1 MYIKIHQS
9 QDRSVIA
16 VCDKEL
22 IGKTLK
28 DNKIEIKISE
38 RFYKGEEQAE
48 DYIIKILK
56 DADNI
61 NLMGEKAVNAGLKA
75 GVIVKNNIRTIQG
88 VPHAQAVTF

>member
-9 QDRSVIA
+9 QDRCVIA

-28 DNKIEIKISE
+28 DGNINLVISE
-38 RFYKGEEQAE
+38 RFYKGDEESE
-48 DYIIKILK
+48 EKIINILK

-61 NLMGEKAVNAGLKA
+61 NLMGKKAVDAGLKA
-75 GVIVKNNIRTIQG
+75 GVIEKNNIKIIKG

>member
-1 MYIKIHQS
+1 MYIKMHHS
-9 QDRSVIA
+9 QDRCVVA

-28 DNKIEIKISE
+28 DGNVNLVVSE
-38 RFYKGEEQAE
+38 RFYKGDEESE
-48 DYIIKILK
+48 EKIISILK

-61 NLMGEKAVNAGLKA
+61 NLMGKKAVDAGLKA
-75 GVIVKNNIRTIQG
+75 RVIEKDNIKIIKG